1 MMPEQIE
8 DQEANA
14 SSQSENG
21 SPDEREIPKALSLL
35 PLREGVLF
43 PGMVAPL
50 HVTRENVITLID
62 EAAAKGNR
70 YVAVAALRNPDVEEP
85 TLADVHTIGTAAYIR
100 MMLKLPDG
108 IRLMVQGLERVRV
121 VRVLQEK
128 PYLQVEVETATPSG
142 APVDPDSLEAMR
154 RTALEQFSRIVSLSS
169 QLPDDLQTA
178 ANSISDPAALA
189 DFIAANLPISVAEK
203 QTLLDAID
211 PEVRLKG
218 LLVYLTREAQMLEL
232 QGKIQSEVSS
242 EVGKTQRDYYLREQ
256 LKAIQKELGEA
267 EPGAEELADLR
278 QRLEAAELPAEA
290 KKEAERE
297 LERLSKMPPQAAE
310 YTVSRT
316 YLDWIL
322 SLPWNKGTEDRLE
335 IPEVKRILDE
345 DHWGLEKIKDR
356 LLEYLSVR
364 RFRPDGRLRQP
375 ILCLVGPPGV
385 GKTSL
390 GRSIARALGREFVR
404 MSLGG
409 MRDEAEIRG
418 HRRTYIGSMPGQ
430 IIQGIRRVEANNP
443 VFMLDEVDKIGMD
456 FRGDPTSALLEV
468 LDPEQNNTFRDH
480 YLDVPFDLSR
490 ILFITTANL
499 IDPIPGPLRDR
510 MEVLELSG
518 YTEDEKL
525 HIAKRHL
532 VPKQLGEHGL
542 KQDEHIT
549 FEDSGL
555 LAILR
560 GHTRE
565 AGVRNLERQIAAICR
580 KTAREFAEGRTE
592 PVRVDAEQVRRAL
605 GSPRFEWEELRD
617 RVARPGVATGLAW
630 TPVGGDVLLVECAS
644 MPAEGQ
650 REMGLRLTGMLG
662 DVMKESAQIA
672 LSWVRSH
679 ASEIG
684 IPPEALRGKDLHL
697 HVPAGAIPKDGPS
710 AGITLATCL
719 VSLLSGR
726 LERPEVAM
734 TGELT
739 LTGRVLPVGGIKEK
753 ILAAH
758 RVGVK
763 RIVLSERNR
772 KDVEEDV
779 PEAVR
784 KDLEFVFCANLNQVL
799 DAALLP
805 AETSQA

>member
-1 MMPEQIE
+1 MPEQIE